1 MSRPLAR
8 TLALALVVMAVPAF
22 AQTAEIT
29 RPVKLVFGSVR
40 YARDQA
46 ALKQFNNEAQG
57 RMLLEDQWEKASAA
71 QRKEFTS
78 LFNTLFAKIAFP
90 KIRENFKHLGAVN
103 YEEPKV
109 EGDKATVASTIVIE
123 HPLKKQE
130 LKVRYLVQ
138 KEGGAWKVVDV
149 SVLGDS
155 MLAGIRDEQ
164 VKPLMAEG
172 GMELLLERMRAK
184 AKELEKQKLK

>member
-8 TLALALVVMAVPAF
+8 TLALALVVLAVPAF
-22 AQTAEIT
+22 AQTDAIT
-29 RPVKLVFGSVR
+29 KPVKLVFGSVR
-40 YARDQA
+40 YAKDQA
-46 ALKQFNNEAQG
+46 ALKQFNSEAQG
-57 RMLLEDQWEKASAA
+57 RMLLGDQWDKASAA
-71 QRKEFTS
+71 QRKEFSS

-155 MLAGIRDEQ
+155 MLGGIRDEQ
-164 VKPLMAEG
+164 VKPLLAEG

-184 AKELEKQKLK
+184 AKELQM